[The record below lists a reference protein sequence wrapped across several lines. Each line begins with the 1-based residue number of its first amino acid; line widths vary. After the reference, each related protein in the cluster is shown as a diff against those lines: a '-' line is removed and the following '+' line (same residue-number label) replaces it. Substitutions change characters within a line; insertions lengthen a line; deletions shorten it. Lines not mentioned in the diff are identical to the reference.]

1 MHGAA
6 ASRKGRAPPWV
17 AGEDSALRP
26 PGRTW
31 PSPPGSGPAGAG
43 SRKPFTLRSGSRIT
57 AEATEAPDPNAW
69 RTRIKMPLPAS
80 GRDRVP
86 CTVSPAPGPPGSGS
100 GNHGRRGRRMAG
112 TPQGLREAGQPAVPD
127 RGRPHQAEAAASS
140 DPAMSGWRLRG
151 RLRCRHAP
159 SRHEDDRQP
168 AQDVSERL
176 DPASAA
182 QAAHVR
188 APPGFRFTVNRRLR
202 VPRRSSCR
210 TSPCFLRSRHRRG
223 RQWPRLNPRPAASRC
238 FGPRRH

>member
-1 MHGAA
+1 MRGAT
-6 ASRKGRAPPWV
+6 ASRKGKAPPWV
-17 AGEDSALRP
+17 QARICASTARADLAFAARAW
-26 PGRTW
+26 PGR
-31 PSPPGSGPAGAG
+31 
-43 SRKPFTLRSGSRIT
+43 RRFEETLH
-57 AEATEAPDPNAW
+57 
-69 RTRIKMPLPAS
+69 
-80 GRDRVP
+80 
-86 CTVSPAPGPPGSGS
+86 PAPGFTHHGRGNRGPRMRGAPGSRCRCRHRAEIEFHALSRRCPDPGS

-112 TPQGLREAGQPAVPD
+112 TPQGLRAAGQPAVPD

-151 RLRCRHAP
+151 RLRCRHVP

-168 AQDVSERL
+168 AQDISERL

-202 VPRRSSCR
+202 VPQRSSCR
-210 TSPCFLRSRHRRG
+210 TPPCFLRSRHRRG